1 MPAYD
6 DSSFD
11 PPAPIARV
19 SLRNPESNETVI
31 DVPMLIDS
39 GSDLTL
45 LPAAFVQQIG
55 PNLPTE
61 RDYELEAFDGTRTVA
76 RSVRLELKFLK
87 HKFTGR
93 FVLLD
98 SSCGILGR
106 NVLNHFALVLDGPNL
121 TWAESIAR

>member
-6 DSSFD
+6 DSRFD
-11 PPAPIARV
+11 PPAPVARV
-19 SLRNPESNETVI
+19 SLRNPESHETII

-45 LPAAFVQQIG
+45 LPAAFVQQLG
-55 PNLPTE
+55 PSVPME
-61 RDYELEAFDGTRTVA
+61 RDYELEAFDGSKTVA
-76 RSVRLELKFLK
+76 KSVRLELKFLK

-98 SSCGILGR
+98 SPSGILGR
-106 NVLNHFALVLDGPNL
+106 NVLNHCALILDGPNL
-121 TWAESIAR
+121 TWAESNR

>member
-6 DSSFD
+6 QSRFD
-11 PPAPIARV
+11 PPAPVALV
-19 SLRNPESNETVI
+19 SLRNPESHETVI

-39 GSDLTL
+39 AADLTL
-45 LPAAFVQQIG
+45 LPTAFVRRLG
-55 PNLPTE
+55 PSVTTE
-61 RDYELEAFDGTRTVA
+61 RDYELEAFDGSKTVA
-76 RSVRLELKFLK
+76 RSVKLELKFLK

-98 SSCGILGR
+98 SPCGILGR

-121 TWAESIAR
+121 TWTESITR